1 MPDKNKT
8 IIPEKKII
16 NAVPKSGCLKIK
28 KTGMNKINK
37 GKKIFCF
44 IS

>member
-1 MPDKNKT
+1 M
-8 IIPEKKII
+8 PEKNII

-28 KTGMNKINK
+28 KTGIIKINK